1 MQRYLR
7 VSVFA
12 VIVLL
17 LLAIP
22 ITAVLARSYFLS
34 PTEYPTPTQPI
45 PFPHVIH
52 VSGLGLDCTFCHRMA
67 TPNALVSVNGA
78 MTPEKGD
85 FTEETWGGAYLPALQ
100 QCMFCHK
107 VIPTTNK
114 PDLQRLVDAYNTNT
128 PIEWK
133 RVTQMPD
140 HVHFVHSVHINAGFS
155 CATCHGD
162 VATMTTDQRVRDLR
176 MGDCVSCHQQHG
188 ARTDCAVC
196 HY

>member
-7 VSVFA
+7 ASVFA

-22 ITAVLARSYFLS
+22 ITAVLARSYFLA
-34 PTEYPTPTQPI
+34 PTAYPTPTQPI
-45 PFPHVIH
+45 TFPHVTH
-52 VSGLGLDCTFCHRMA
+52 VTGLGLDCTFCHRMA
-67 TPNALVSVNGA
+67 TPQALVSVSGA
-78 MTPEKGD
+78 TTPEKGD
-85 FTEETWGGAYLPALQ
+85 FTEETGGGAYLPALQ

-114 PDLQRLVDAYNTNT
+114 PDLQRLVDAFNTGT

-133 RVTQMPD
+133 RVHQMPD
-140 HVHFVHSVHINAGFS
+140 HVHFVHSVHINAGFQCS
-155 CATCHGD
+155 TCHGD
-162 VATMTTDQRVRDLR
+162 VGKMTVATRARDLR
-176 MGDCVSCHQQHG
+176 MGDCINCHQQNG